1 MAVWLISIEGS
12 VLQKA
17 ATPIWILLYGGVGIT
32 VGLWALGRRVIETMG
47 NDLTK
52 VTPSRLEFTLHYA
65 ETCYRNNRTLDIDKL
80 YYVYR
85 ASQQS
90 HTKSS
95 KNEELKVPN

>member
-47 NDLTK
+47 KDLTK

-65 ETCYRNNRTLDIDKL
+65 ETCCRNNRTVNFDKL
-80 YYVYR
+80 YCVYR
-85 ASQQS
+85 AFQF

-95 KNEELKVPN
+95 KNEELTVPY